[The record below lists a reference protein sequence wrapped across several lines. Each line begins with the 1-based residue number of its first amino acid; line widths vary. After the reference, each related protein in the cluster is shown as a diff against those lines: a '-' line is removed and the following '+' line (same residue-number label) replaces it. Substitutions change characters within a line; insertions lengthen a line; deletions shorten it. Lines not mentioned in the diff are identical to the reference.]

1 MKLLEKGN
9 GLWGGFHPQ
18 TWVVIGLSFIVVALA
33 PLSVGARIILWLVGC
48 VLLLGAGQGRRLLL
62 LLLALM
68 PVAAMSFLIQAVSF
82 NGTRVLAQ
90 WQPVTGLNFAVT
102 SEGLQF
108 GVLLALQVLCF
119 GTGSA
124 LISLTTTPA
133 GLRTALGKWR
143 LPPRLIYLIVASL
156 NAPSQLQRY
165 VAIARESEQARGL
178 ERRTLGD
185 KVRLAVK
192 TATTVFTLVLLEH
205 EDRGKSLAQRR
216 VEMPGRRIFLETYAD
231 SRGQKV
237 ARWMLPVLAIG
248 LVLCAYGGA
257 L

>member
-1 MKLLEKGN
+1 MRLSETET

-18 TWVVIGLSFIVVALA
+18 TWLVTGVSFLVVALA
-33 PLSVGARIILWLVGC
+33 PLPISARILLWLTGC

-62 LLLALM
+62 LLLGLA

-82 NGTRVLAQ
+82 DGTQVLAQ
-90 WQPVTGLNFAVT
+90 WEPMSGVSFALT
-102 SEGLQF
+102 SEGLHF
-108 GVLLALQVLCF
+108 GALLALQVLCF
-119 GTGSA
+119 GTGCA

-133 GLRTALGKWR
+133 GLRIALGNWR

-165 VAIARESEQARGL
+165 VAIARESERARGL
-178 ERRTLGD
+178 ERSTLGD

-192 TATTVFTLVLLEH
+192 TATTVFTLVLLDH
-205 EDRGKSLAQRR
+205 DDRGKSLAQRK
-216 VEMPGRRIFLETYAD
+216 VELPGRRIFLRNYTD
-231 SRGQKV
+231 SRMQKM
-237 ARWMLPVLAIG
+237 ARWALPALAVG
-248 LVLCAYGGA
+248 LVLLAYGGA

>member
-1 MKLLEKGN
+1 MKLLEHGN
-9 GLWGGFHPQ
+9 GLWGGLHPQ

-33 PLSVGARIILWLVGC
+33 PLSICARIILWLTGC

-62 LLLALM
+62 LLLALA
-68 PVAAMSFLIQAVSF
+68 PVAGMSFLIQAVSF
-82 NGTRVLAQ
+82 NGMRVLAQ
-90 WQPVTGLNFAVT
+90 WQPFAGLNFAVT
-102 SEGLQF
+102 LEGLHF

-119 GTGSA
+119 GTGCA
-124 LISLTTTPA
+124 LISLTTTAA

-156 NAPSQLQRY
+156 NALSQLQRY
-165 VAIARESEQARGL
+165 VAIARESERARGL
-178 ERRTLGD
+178 ERRTLGGN
-185 KVRLAVK
+185 VRLAVK

-216 VEMPGRRIFLETYAD
+216 VEMPGHRIFLRTYAD

-237 ARWMLPVLAIG
+237 ARWILPALAIG
-248 LVLCAYGGA
+248 LVLLAYGGV